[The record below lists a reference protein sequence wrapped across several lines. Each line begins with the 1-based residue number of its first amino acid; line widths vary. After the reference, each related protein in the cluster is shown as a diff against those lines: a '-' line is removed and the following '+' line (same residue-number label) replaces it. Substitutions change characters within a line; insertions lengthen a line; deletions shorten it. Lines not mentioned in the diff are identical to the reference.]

1 MKKLIV
7 LLLVS
12 QCAFSLFG
20 QSEALDYYTGR
31 FNGATSVEEQLN
43 VLQTVSS
50 EKIDGSEAFFAGA
63 LKRLLWQ
70 IPDTRTIKEKT
81 ALEESLRIITDQIEN
96 SPQQYAEAAP
106 DLWSVVERFSNPII
120 RSDALIALG
129 AIGDKTY
136 LPRIIRFLEQN
147 SMYPT
152 QPREDGE
159 RLAYGAITALSSIGD
174 PSAYMSVFVAK
185 NGWYSYGPT
194 SDDSTP
200 WIRKYAEETL
210 AKLAEDPSEE
220 LIKGINN
227 TFYPYQ
233 TRYQALIAL
242 DGSSA
247 SDESKSRGA
256 QDALREGWTHSPLT
270 SREVVLIRKYAIKM
284 LGECGVS
291 DDQVYRLLWR
301 SYTQSYDMEE
311 QFAVVSTLSKLG
323 TEPAVKLLVSFIFDI
338 NERHRYGTLR
348 ETDERLIRA
357 LIPALHETGSSE
369 GDSVLKEITL
379 VDWTSNIHELARQSI
394 TDSAK

>member
-1 MKKLIV
+1 MKKFIV

-20 QSEALDYYTGR
+20 QSEALDYYAGR
-31 FNGATSVEEQLN
+31 FKRATSVEEQLN

-50 EKIDGSEAFFAGA
+50 ENMEDSASFFADA
-63 LKRLLWQ
+63 LKTLLWQ

-81 ALEESLRIITDQIEN
+81 ALEESLRIITDQI
-96 SPQQYAEAAP
+96 SQQQYAEAAP
-106 DLWSVVERFSNPII
+106 DLWRVVERFSNPII
-120 RSDALIALG
+120 RSNALIALG
-129 AIGDKTY
+129 ALGNTDY
-136 LPRIIRFLEQN
+136 LLRIIRFLNQN
-147 SMYPT
+147 TLYPT
-152 QPREDGE
+152 QPRENGE
-159 RLAYGAITALSSIGD
+159 RLAYGAITALGSIGEA
-174 PSAYMSVFVAK
+174 SAYMSVFAAA
-185 NGWYSYGPT
+185 NGWYAK
-194 SDDSTP
+194 
-200 WIRKYAEETL
+200 WIKTYAEETL
-210 AKLAEDPSEE
+210 TKLAEDPSEE

-247 SDESKSRGA
+247 SDELKSQGA

-270 SREVVLIRKYAIKM
+270 SREVVLIRKRAIAM
-284 LGECGVS
+284 LGNYGVS
-291 DDQVYRLLWR
+291 DEQVYTLLWR

-311 QFAVVSTLSKLG
+311 QFAVVSTLSQLG